1 MDKKERKLDYD
12 IPVENKEIIEDKPM
26 DIYPKIDYTIAP
38 NQLDNAEVVDNALSL
53 DPQASVFENAE
64 QAEAWT
70 DKAINIPSAVKE
82 ELEEDG
88 EISADGDKD
97 TVYDNAD
104 ATTQAAIDD
113 YATSDS
119 VYLPEDTVEPEEPV
133 VEESSVSDEEVSTP
147 DEEIGDSLKYEHDIA
162 TEEST
167 DTLGDT
173 LKNEKDAS
181 TDEGS
186 NETLGDALKN
196 AAEEKVGYNLWD
208 SIIKGV

>member
-1 MDKKERKLDYD
+1 
-12 IPVENKEIIEDKPM
+12 M

-119 VYLPEDTVEPEEPV
+119 VYLPEDTVEPEEQII
-133 VEESSVSDEEVSTP
+133 EENSVSDEEVNTP
-147 DEEIGDSLKYEHDIA
+147 NEEIGDILKNEHNISTD
-162 TEEST
+162 EST
-167 DTLGDT
+167 DTSGDT
-173 LKNEKDAS
+173 PQDAS
-181 TDEGS
+181 TDESSGG
-186 NETLGDALKN
+186 TLGDALKN